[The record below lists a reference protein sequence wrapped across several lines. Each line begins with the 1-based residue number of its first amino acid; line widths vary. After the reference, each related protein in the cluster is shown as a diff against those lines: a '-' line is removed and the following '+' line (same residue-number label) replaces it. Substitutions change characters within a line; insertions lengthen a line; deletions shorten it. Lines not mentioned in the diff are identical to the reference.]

1 MAAREQMGT
10 DIPQSTV
17 DRIAAGFQSVLAG
30 AGRALVRGGEAVRYA
45 ISGVGPE
52 TWMGPAQPLV
62 PTHEETKGRQFDY
75 PFGAN
80 LQFQPRQEAGGGI
93 SFAQLRGLAESYD
106 LLRLAIE
113 TRKDQIESIPW
124 EIVPTDPKADVLG
137 FATEIKRVKD
147 FLEYPDKE
155 HSWDQWLR
163 MSLEEVL
170 VTDAWCVY
178 PQMTRGGQLYALE
191 LVDGATIKRLI
202 DEDGRTPVPPDPAY
216 QQILKGLPTSDY
228 SRDDLLYRMRN
239 PRVHKMYGYSPVE
252 QVIVTVNIALRR
264 QLHQLNFYTEG
275 NVPEAIAGVPATW
288 TMDQIKAFQL
298 WWDSLME
305 GNLAQ
310 RRHMK
315 FIPAMDGIV
324 FPKEAVLKDEYDEW
338 LARIICYAFSIA
350 PNALIRQVN
359 RAQAEQVA
367 ETAKEEGLIPL
378 LNWIATQLNFII
390 RRSLGAPLLQ
400 FKWNLREITDPAVR
414 AEVHA
419 KYITAQVLTP
429 DEVREELGRPALT
442 PEQRALAFPEID
454 PMTGLP
460 IAPPGAPGSTEPSAR
475 VVDAFR
481 SVAGDKGAASTGED
495 RTTQAFR
502 EVLAGKMY
510 RAGPGVVVVKPE
522 IYLGD
527 TMVRV
532 MPADPPDVSVTVNG
546 ADVSK
551 GIAAPPKPLVE
562 KTIKSFKAR
571 RNPETG
577 DLEGTSE
584 ERVVRKEAA

>member
-460 IAPPGAPGSTEPSAR
+460 VVPGSALSAQGEPSAK

-481 SVAGDKGAASTGED
+481 SVAGDKGAAATGED
-495 RTTQAFR
+495 KTTRAFR
-502 EVLAGKMY
+502 EVLAGKY
-510 RAGPGVVVVKPE
+510 LRAQPGVIVVKPE
-522 IYLGD
+522 IVLGD
-527 TMVRV
+527 TLIRV
-532 MPADPPDVSVTVNG
+532 MAPEAPEVTVNNYG
-546 ADVSK
+546 DKPAPLPAGQVVRSVKKIRGRRLDDGSMEADV
-551 GIAAPPKPLVE
+551 
-562 KTIKSFKAR
+562 
-571 RNPETG
+571 
-577 DLEGTSE
+577 E
-584 ERVVRKEAA
+584 ERMVTK